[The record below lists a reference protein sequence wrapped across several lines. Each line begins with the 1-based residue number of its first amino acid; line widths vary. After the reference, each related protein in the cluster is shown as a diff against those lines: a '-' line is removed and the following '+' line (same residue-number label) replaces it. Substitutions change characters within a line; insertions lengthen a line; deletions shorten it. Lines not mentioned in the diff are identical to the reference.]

1 MHQAVALYSRAV
13 LAMQDDASLLQG
25 DVQKTFATSAVSI
38 RRYRALMARLPTVD
52 TGTVSASSAFA
63 SRAPNTSATLSS
75 AAVASF
81 VAARSSS
88 TASSSAFAAMASTD
102 EAAGA
107 STVGAANAVT
117 VANVTTAAAVSRHC
131 YRLFRPYKAQFR
143 AHNNPRT

>member
-1 MHQAVALYSRAV
+1 MDEGLHQPSGDVGVDADQRVEAVAGAICATLEETVNAPGRRAIRAV

-88 TASSSAFAAMASTD
+88 TASSSAAAAMAST
-102 EAAGA
+102 A
-107 STVGAANAVT
+107 SRVGRIT
-117 VANVTTAAAVSRHC
+117 C
-131 YRLFRPYKAQFR
+131 
-143 AHNNPRT
+143 